1 MDMFVKDNCM
11 LVTRVSPFSH
21 TKNTIDL
28 DITAEQLARYENGEE
43 LIQNVFPNLSPEH
56 REFIMTGITPEEWDT
71 IFNG

>member
-1 MDMFVKDNCM
+1 M
-11 LVTRVSPFSH
+11 LVTRFSPFSH

-56 REFIMTGITPEEWDT
+56 HEFIKTGITPEEWDVT
-71 IFNG
+71 FNG

>member
-1 MDMFVKDNCM
+1 M
-11 LVTRVSPFSH
+11 LVTRLSPFSH
-21 TKNTIDL
+21 TRNTIDL

-56 REFIMTGITPEEWDT
+56 REFIMTGITPEEWNT

>member
-1 MDMFVKDNCM
+1 M
-11 LVTRVSPFSH
+11 LVTRLSPFSY

-56 REFIMTGITPEEWDT
+56 REFIKTGITPEEWDAT
-71 IFNG
+71 FNG

>member
-1 MDMFVKDNCM
+1 M
-11 LVTRVSPFSH
+11 LVSRLSPFSH
-21 TKNTIDL
+21 TRNTIDL

>member
-1 MDMFVKDNCM
+1 M
-11 LVTRVSPFSH
+11 LVTRVSPFSR

-56 REFIMTGITPEEWDT
+56 R
-71 IFNG
+71 